1 MSSEATPHIPAVA
14 TPIEFGSIMFI
25 QLAKLAKD
33 VSRDLR
39 SVHQEARSEEERY
52 GVAWRRVGEAA
63 SSSFRVNA
71 AQDEPQDACVLTDFI
86 KFLHAGAG
94 DAAKEGRD
102 NDQDEEEEED
112 EEGDED

>member
-86 KFLHAGAG
+86 VCGKRHCMRGMFFANRSKS
-94 DAAKEGRD
+94 DVRKAKGVTEC
-102 NDQDEEEEED
+102 
-112 EEGDED
+112 